1 MQYRSSLCYLLFVAD
16 FATIIVY
23 SMAEDSEILE
33 GGESASATPG
43 NVTPVPSA
51 ISRLKSVATSDSTNS
66 LVEAGKKAELS
77 RKSVGGSKSL
87 HYLHNFLQASEMYFH
102 PSRHSQHSLVLCS
115 FIKVLASQF
124 LRRWKQEEIRGKHIP
139 NQWRLTPRIKRE
151 FVALLGNLAMMS
163 MFSHDSKAIAASKD
177 CIKSL
182 GHLEPQLIVTP
193 MLERVMPA
201 LQGEFGETNRAMAGL
216 QVISAIIA
224 PLVRPD
230 VPVAGGEHPL
240 FGLMEVLLE
249 YVDTISSDKT
259 VRLIS
264 SWMYRLKTE
273 SDSHRSTV
281 TRCGDF
287 DGYPCAN
294 QLASFTRGSARRHR
308 AGKKS
313 QIISC
318 QQKHRGE

>member
-1 MQYRSSLCYLLFVAD
+1 MSGLTFGWTIRADPVPVVAD

-33 GGESASATPG
+33 GVESTSATPG
-43 NVTPVPSA
+43 NITPVSSA
-51 ISRLKSVATSDSTNS
+51 ISRLKTAATTSASTDS

-102 PSRHSQHSLVLCS
+102 PSRHSHHSLVLCS

-139 NQWRLTPRIKRE
+139 SQWRLTPRIKRE

-163 MFSHDSKAIAASKD
+163 MFSHDAKAIAASKD

-182 GHLEPQLIVTP
+182 AHLEPQLIVTP

-230 VPVAGGEHPL
+230 VPVVGGEHPL
-240 FGLMEVLLE
+240 LGLMEVLLE

-259 VRLIS
+259 VRLFS
-264 SWMYRLKTE
+264 S
-273 SDSHRSTV
+273 
-281 TRCGDF
+281 
-287 DGYPCAN
+287 
-294 QLASFTRGSARRHR
+294 
-308 AGKKS
+308 
-313 QIISC
+313 
-318 QQKHRGE
+318 